1 MSCGKNCLGYV
12 DSLLFK
18 CGLDKPNSMS
28 WINYLRMR
36 WCIVLYLIFAL
47 MGVIPLFILAGSSCN
62 TEISTIEVAGPQP
75 IDVFFCMDTS
85 QSLSVQE
92 WIDNQAAVA
101 SLMDVFTLKTNE
113 RNSSL
118 QLGYVTFA
126 GAWWSNNLQRFSNE
140 SLRDLNNLTANV
152 DFIRGDVQNLPDTNY
167 LELGTNFDEPF
178 MECQRQFK
186 MHGQDG
192 ALEVCVLVT
201 DGKDLWPDG
210 CLRHDFVDRICG
222 SDPKPI
228 AAEMKETENV
238 MILGVYIG
246 ENDES
251 AALIFNLSSCSE
263 IPGATRGNCTWEVD
277 AEDSPSLQASAE
289 EIVSSVVDTLNEK
302 YFIQLE
308 NCIDPEHAVLL
319 LMIVPLIL
327 AVIVSIY
334 LNCIKARETIIRKIA
349 ISDLSP
355 SMIPPN
361 LDQEPAPMESK
372 RVGRATAI
380 STINFNGAWKSGG
393 YIYVQDRMTQE
404 EVVQEELKKFLMC
417 IMPCCTFVVF
427 RRPSNSNSRV
437 LNTKTFNTAA
447 GKRRSRPDQLSVI
460 SKGNSIESQSTGAST
475 NKIQRSTQELS
486 TRSLQ
491 SQGTDNRA
499 LPAPPGGYRNR
510 NSAPALPPRAA
521 PALPPRPRN
530 TINTKSPP
538 PSSTRSLPARPKSI
552 APSPRSNKS
561 KTVTTRPLPS
571 LPKPDAPTSKTR
583 SQSRPLPP
591 HPVIR
596 SNRVP
601 SLPPRPNVKGSPGRR
616 SRASLP
622 PISQDRVPPPAPRN
636 SDSQLYK
643 I

>member
-28 WINYLRMR
+28 WTNYLRMR

-47 MGVIPLFILAGSSCN
+47 MGVIPLFILAGSSCS
-62 TEISTIEVAGPQP
+62 TVISTVEVAGPQP
-75 IDVFFCMDTS
+75 LDVFFCMDTS
-85 QSLSVQE
+85 LSLSVQE
-92 WIDNQAAVA
+92 WIENQAAVA

-118 QLGYVTFA
+118 QLGYVTFL
-126 GAWWSNNLQRFSNE
+126 GAWWSNNVERFSNE
-140 SLRDLNNLTANV
+140 SLRDLNNLTVDV
-152 DFIRGDVQNLPDTNY
+152 DFIRGDVQNLPDNNY
-167 LELGTNFDEPF
+167 LDLGTNFDEPL
-178 MECQRQFK
+178 MECQRQFA
-186 MHGQDG
+186 MHGQEG

-210 CLRHDFVDRICG
+210 CLRHDFVNSSQICG
-222 SDPKPI
+222 TDPKPI
-228 AAEMKETENV
+228 AAQMKDTQNV

-246 ENDES
+246 EDDES
-251 AALIFNLSSCSE
+251 AELIFNLSSCSE
-263 IPGATRGNCTWEVD
+263 IPGATRGNCTWEAD
-277 AEDSPSLQASAE
+277 AEDNPSLQASAE
-289 EIVSSVVDTLNEK
+289 EIVSSVVNSLDEK

-319 LMIVPLIL
+319 LMIIPLIL
-327 AVIVSIY
+327 AVSVSFY
-334 LNCIKARETIIRKIA
+334 VNCIKSKETIIRKIA
-349 ISDLSP
+349 ISDVSP
-355 SMIPPN
+355 AMIPPN
-361 LDQEPAPMESK
+361 LDHEPAPTESK

-393 YIYVQDRMTQE
+393 YIYVQDQMTQE

-417 IMPCCTFVVF
+417 IMPCCTFVVYQG
-427 RRPSNSNSRV
+427 PSNSNSSV
-437 LNTKTFNTAA
+437 MNSKSFPITASER
-447 GKRRSRPDQLSVI
+447 KPRPDKLSVI
-460 SKGNSIESQSTGAST
+460 SESKSIDSRSTGAS
-475 NKIQRSTQELS
+475 KIQRSNLELS

-510 NSAPALPPRAA
+510 SSAPALPPRPA
-521 PALPPRPRN
+521 PALPPRQRN
-530 TINTKSPP
+530 TINTKSAPP
-538 PSSTRSLPARPKSI
+538 TASPSLSTGPKSE
-552 APSPRSNKS
+552 APTSRSNKS
-561 KTVTTRPLPS
+561 RTVPTRPLPAT
-571 LPKPDAPTSKTR
+571 PKAEAPSSKAR
-583 SQSRPLPP
+583 SKSRPLPP
-591 HPVIR
+591 RPVTR
-596 SNRVP
+596 ANGAP
-601 SLPPRPNVKGSPGRR
+601 SLPPRPNVNGSPGRR

-622 PISQDRVPPPAPRN
+622 PISQDRVPPPAPQN

>member
-1 MSCGKNCLGYV
+1 L
-12 DSLLFK
+12 
-18 CGLDKPNSMS
+18 
-28 WINYLRMR
+28 
-36 WCIVLYLIFAL
+36 
-47 MGVIPLFILAGSSCN
+47 
-62 TEISTIEVAGPQP
+62 
-75 IDVFFCMDTS
+75 
-85 QSLSVQE
+85 
-92 WIDNQAAVA
+92 
-101 SLMDVFTLKTNE
+101 
-113 RNSSL
+113 
-118 QLGYVTFA
+118 
-126 GAWWSNNLQRFSNE
+126 
-140 SLRDLNNLTANV
+140 
-152 DFIRGDVQNLPDTNY
+152 
-167 LELGTNFDEPF
+167 
-178 MECQRQFK
+178 
-186 MHGQDG
+186 
-192 ALEVCVLVT
+192 
-201 DGKDLWPDG
+201 
-210 CLRHDFVDRICG
+210 HDFVRICG

-228 AAEMKETENV
+228 AAEMKETQNV

-246 ENDES
+246 EDDES

-289 EIVSSVVDTLNEK
+289 EIVSGVVDTLDEK

-319 LMIVPLIL
+319 LLIIPLIL
-327 AVIVSIY
+327 AIIVSIY

-427 RRPSNSNSRV
+427 RAPSNSNTRV
-437 LNTKTFNTAA
+437 QNSKIFNTAA
-447 GKRRSRPDQLSVI
+447 SKRRSRPDQLSVI
-460 SKGNSIESQSTGAST
+460 SMGNSIESKSIGVSPYR
-475 NKIQRSTQELS
+475 IQRSTPEPNTS
-486 TRSLQ
+486 SFQ
-491 SQGTDNRA
+491 SRGTDNRA

-530 TINTKSPP
+530 TINTKSPL

-561 KTVTTRPLPS
+561 RTVTTRPLPT
-571 LPKPDAPTSKTR
+571 LPKSDATTSKAR
-583 SQSRPLPP
+583 SKSRPLPP
-591 HPVIR
+591 HPVTR

-622 PISQDRVPPPAPRN
+622 PISQDRAPPPAPRN
-636 SDSQLYK
+636 SDSQLYR